1 MATTSSEMM
10 RASAALPARR
20 IAGFTLIELLVAI
33 TVLAIVAVLGW
44 RGLDGIVRARVALTE
59 DMEQTR
65 GMQLAFAQM
74 QRDCSQ
80 IVDFSMIPDRP
91 PIVVEAGRIVLVRKV
106 FAENQPSQVQ
116 MVAYQLRNG
125 ELSRRESPA
134 TRDLNALDMM
144 WATVTGEDKQGAPGV
159 VLQSGVTD
167 MRVRIWIKDGAGW
180 RVPGIDAVAFPS
192 SGESTATPVMP
203 EGLEVSLQL
212 QNRSGGMTKVFLLG
226 AV

>member
-1 MATTSSEMM
+1 MATNNTSKTMG
-10 RASAALPARR
+10 AAPPARSS
-20 IAGFTLIELLVAI
+20 AGFTLIELLVAI

-80 IVDFSMIPDRP
+80 VVDFAMLPDRP
-91 PIVVEAGRIVLVRKV
+91 PIVVEPGRIVLVRKV

-144 WATVTGEDKQGAPGV
+144 WASVTGPDNQGAPSV
-159 VLQSGVTD
+159 VLQSGVTG
-167 MRVRIWIKDGAGW
+167 MQVRTWLKDGAGW
-180 RVPGIDAVAFPS
+180 RVPGIDAVAFG
-192 SGESTATPVMP
+192 SGEANATPIMP
-203 EGLEVSLQL
+203 EGLEVGLQL
-212 QNRSGGMTKVFLLG
+212 QNRGGNMVKVFLLG